1 MATSSAKKVAK
12 LASRGKG
19 KKVRFASGT
28 TFPVVVA
35 SVSVVMIA
43 LIAYGKVSMPPAN
56 SGAPQP
62 GDEWTMAYEFRV
74 CDDTFTLEGSPAD
87 LTDQQASAGD
97 REQLSAGQ
105 SNSAGFINY
114 HPTTGGD
121 TGRKATLGVFLDV
134 YGVELSSDGLVIP
147 AAQAGG
153 AEDEVYNLDDP
164 TFFDGTS
171 CEGEDPQL
179 KVRVWDDASTDDF
192 QDNITAFRDLRFTDN
207 GMAFVIAIVPEGKDI
222 PKPDTWTRLSEFGV
236 IGSGSSTVDSTTPSD
251 STSPS
256 DTTAPGDTTAD
267 TVADT
272 TAPATT
278 AVDTTA
284 PATTEPAPTTTGG

>member
-35 SVSVVMIA
+35 SVSVVMVA

-74 CDDTFTLEGSPAD
+74 CDDTFTLEGAPAD
-87 LTDQQASAGD
+87 LTEQQASAGD
-97 REQLSAGQ
+97 REQLAAGQ

-121 TGRKATLGVFLDV
+121 TGRKAKLGVFLDV
-134 YGVELSSDGLVIP
+134 YGVELTSDQLIIP

-153 AEDEVYNLDDP
+153 PDDEVYTLDDP

-171 CEGEDPQL
+171 CEGKDAQL
-179 KVRVWDDASTDDF
+179 KVRVWEDASTDEF

-207 GMAFVIAIVPEGKDI
+207 GMAFVIAIVPEGQDI

-236 IGSGSSTVDSTTPSD
+236 IGSGDTTDTTTPSD
-251 STSPS
+251 STTPADS
-256 DTTAPGDTTAD
+256 TTPGDTA
-267 TVADT
+267 VDT

-278 AVDTTA
+278 SVDTTA

>member
-35 SVSVVMIA
+35 SVSVLMIG
-43 LIAYGKVSMPPAN
+43 LIAYGKASMPPAN
-56 SGAPQP
+56 SGAPQA

-121 TGRKATLGVFLDV
+121 TGRKAKLGVFLDV
-134 YGVELSSDGLVIP
+134 YGVELSNDRLVIP
-147 AAQAGG
+147 AAQSGG
-153 AEDEVYNLDDP
+153 SDDEVYSLDDP
-164 TFFDGTS
+164 SFFDGTS

-179 KVRVWDDASTDDF
+179 KVRVWDDASTDEF
-192 QDNITAFRDLRFTDN
+192 QDNIAAFRDLRFTQN
-207 GMAFVIAIVPEGKDI
+207 GMAFVIAIVPKGKDI

-236 IGSGSSTVDSTTPSD
+236 IGSGDTTDSTVPTD

-256 DTTAPGDTTAD
+256 DTTAPGDTTAS
-267 TVADT
+267 
-272 TAPATT
+272 TA
-278 AVDTTA
+278 A